1 MNQNSEE
8 FYKQKYL
15 KYKHKYLEAQKLY
28 GEELEGGGP
37 EYWFIVPSKVY
48 EFLKKSS
55 LLTKKEYSSL
65 KALYFL
71 LGTTS
76 FYVKIKEKNIYT
88 TNGNKISSTTLDQGI
103 GLNNENKYTDDEA
116 IRQLQQKFKNYGF
129 FKIND
134 NIGRKGGNVKNIQ
147 DPLPNTSQNP

>member
-28 GEELEGGGP
+28 GEELEGGGG
-37 EYWFIVPSKVY
+37 EYWFIVPSTVY
-48 EFLKKSS
+48 NLLKNSS
-55 LLTKKEYSSL
+55 LFKDRKYSSL

-71 LGTTS
+71 LGINS
-76 FYVKIKEKNIYT
+76 FYVKVKEKDIYKA
-88 TNGNKISSTTLDQGI
+88 NNKEKTDEFDVGI
-103 GLNNENKYTDDEA
+103 GINDKKKYTDEEA
-116 IRQLQQKFKNYGF
+116 ILQLQKKYPSDYGF

-134 NIGRKGGNVKNIQ
+134 NFGRNGGDVKKTQ
-147 DPLPNTSQNP
+147 DPPPKI